1 MPTAQCHGEMILQY
15 GKYDHT
21 RFRRFSHVPHTVPTR
36 RFPMP
41 RALFLILAAA
51 PLAAPAQTPA
61 ARMMPDGSKDMYIGL
76 AAANAPRYRGAD
88 ERETR
93 PAALLQV
100 QWSNGVF
107 LSGLSMGM
115 HLTEGP
121 AVEFGPLL
129 AIEPGRSANGRQKL
143 SGVGGIDMPG
153 ITTGA
158 VSPSTGQIL
167 RFTDIRSTVGA
178 GAFFHH
184 YLDES
189 LRLTGNFLYGVGENH
204 NGLLLNAG
212 IQKSFAPAA
221 HHRLSLSAGMTWAN
235 RRYTQEWF
243 GVDPVASGST
253 ISYTPG
259 SGVRDVQLTLNWNW
273 ELSHLWLLTSQLSA
287 TRLMGPAADSPYVER
302 RNGLSVR
309 TGLAYRF

>member
-1 MPTAQCHGEMILQY
+1 MPNAAL
-15 GKYDHT
+15 
-21 RFRRFSHVPHTVPTR
+21 S
-36 RFPMP
+36 P
-41 RALFLILAAA
+41 RLPLPRILFLIIAAL
-51 PLAAPAQTPA
+51 PLVATAQTLA

-76 AAANAPRYRGAD
+76 AAANAPRYQGAD
-88 ERETR
+88 ERDTR
-93 PAALLQV
+93 PAALLQA
-100 QWSNGVF
+100 QWSNGLF
-107 LSGLSMGM
+107 LSGLSMGL

-153 ITTGA
+153 IAAGA
-158 VSPSTGQIL
+158 ISPPSAGTVL
-167 RFTDIRSTVGA
+167 RFTDIRSTLGA

-184 YLDES
+184 YFDES
-189 LRLTGNFLYGVGENH
+189 LRLTGNFLYGVGESH
-204 NGLLLNAG
+204 DGLLFNAG
-212 IQKSFAPAA
+212 LQKSFAPAA

-235 RRYTQEWF
+235 RRYMQEWF

-253 ISYTPG
+253 VSYAPG
-259 SGVRDVQLTLNWNW
+259 SGARDVQLTLNWNW
-273 ELSHLWLLTSQLSA
+273 ELSHHWLLTSQLSA
-287 TRLMGPAADSPYVER
+287 TRLTGPAADSPYVDR

>member
-1 MPTAQCHGEMILQY
+1 M
-15 GKYDHT
+15 
-21 RFRRFSHVPHTVPTR
+21 PHTAPTLTFKKSR
-36 RFPMP
+36 V
-41 RALFLILAAA
+41 LFLILAAA
-51 PLAAPAQTPA
+51 PLASIAQAPA
-61 ARMMPDGSKDMYIGL
+61 ARMMPDGSKDMYMGL
-76 AAANAPRYRGAD
+76 GAVHAPLYRGAN

-93 PAALLQV
+93 PAALVQV
-100 QWSNGVF
+100 QWSNGIF

-121 AVEFGPLL
+121 SVEFGPLL
-129 AIEPGRSANGRQKL
+129 AVEPGRSANGRQKL

-153 ITTGA
+153 MAGA
-158 VSPSTGQIL
+158 LTPASAGVL
-167 RFTDIRSTVGA
+167 RFTDIRSTLGA
-178 GAFFHH
+178 GAFLHH

-204 NGLLLNAG
+204 NGLLLNLG
-212 IQKSFAPAA
+212 VQKSFAPAN

-253 ISYTPG
+253 VSYAPS

-273 ELSHLWLLTSQLSA
+273 ELSNAWLLATQVSA
-287 TRLMGPAADSPYVER
+287 TRLTGPAADSPYVER
-302 RNGLSVR
+302 RNGLGVR

>member
-1 MPTAQCHGEMILQY
+1 
-15 GKYDHT
+15 
-21 RFRRFSHVPHTVPTR
+21 
-36 RFPMP
+36 
-41 RALFLILAAA
+41 
-51 PLAAPAQTPA
+51 
-61 ARMMPDGSKDMYIGL
+61 MYIGL
-76 AAANAPRYRGAD
+76 GAAHAPRYKGAD

-93 PAALLQV
+93 PAALVQV
-100 QWSNGVF
+100 QWSNGLF
-107 LSGLSMGM
+107 LSGLSIGM

-121 AVEFGPLL
+121 GVEFGPLL

-143 SGVGGIDMPG
+143 SGVGGIDMAG
-153 ITTGA
+153 IASALAPATA
-158 VSPSTGQIL
+158 RVL
-167 RFTDIRSTVGA
+167 RFTDIRSTAGA

-204 NGLLLNAG
+204 TGLLLNLG
-212 IQKSFAPAA
+212 VQKSFAPAT

-253 ISYTPG
+253 VSYAPS

-273 ELSHLWLLTSQLSA
+273 ELSNLWLLTTQVSA
-287 TRLMGPAADSPYVER
+287 TRLMGPAADSPYVDR
-302 RNGLSVR
+302 RNGLGVR